1 MQDELLARVW
11 VLGFVG
17 PSLEPGSKGAI
28 RMRVVVLG
36 GSFGGITA
44 SYELRKALP
53 REHEIV
59 LVSNS
64 SLFVYRP
71 SLPFVALGSRRPE
84 DITAELK
91 PALRRRGIAFQ
102 QATVQGI
109 DPLARRVATTA
120 GPIDYDYLVVALGA
134 HLDRE
139 AVPGLDPHTDCIMWL
154 DDALRVREKLEAFEG
169 GDIVVLEVEGTPA
182 PCPASELVGGL
193 DDYLRRRGLRSKSR
207 IHYLTHARE
216 PFDVAGPRASRLV
229 ARELDRKGI
238 HWQSN
243 TRVRRVG
250 RGRVEREDGLTLEA
264 DLIFAF
270 PPYRGTMAALRSQ
283 GLANEKGFIPVHT
296 TMESRSFPRIY
307 AVGDAVAFAG
317 PKSGRM
323 AELQA
328 RVAAHNIAC
337 QILGR
342 GAYRNYQSHL
352 VCAMDLGGGRGM
364 FAYRKEAKGQGST
377 YVSFATA
384 GRWPVWFKS
393 ALEKYFLT
401 AHFGT

>member
-1 MQDELLARVW
+1 ETDPRPSPLTPLTGSTFDFPAAIGLKNERSTDPTAKRADPFMQDELLARVW

-120 GPIDYDYLVVALGA
+120 GPID
-134 HLDRE
+134 
-139 AVPGLDPHTDCIMWL
+139 
-154 DDALRVREKLEAFEG
+154 
-169 GDIVVLEVEGTPA
+169 
-182 PCPASELVGGL
+182 
-193 DDYLRRRGLRSKSR
+193 
-207 IHYLTHARE
+207 
-216 PFDVAGPRASRLV
+216 
-229 ARELDRKGI
+229 
-238 HWQSN
+238 
-243 TRVRRVG
+243 
-250 RGRVEREDGLTLEA
+250 
-264 DLIFAF
+264 
-270 PPYRGTMAALRSQ
+270 
-283 GLANEKGFIPVHT
+283 
-296 TMESRSFPRIY
+296 
-307 AVGDAVAFAG
+307 
-317 PKSGRM
+317 
-323 AELQA
+323 
-328 RVAAHNIAC
+328 
-337 QILGR
+337 
-342 GAYRNYQSHL
+342 
-352 VCAMDLGGGRGM
+352 
-364 FAYRKEAKGQGST
+364 
-377 YVSFATA
+377 
-384 GRWPVWFKS
+384 
-393 ALEKYFLT
+393 
-401 AHFGT
+401 